1 MFWKLKNKNLRLFI
15 KTWLKNYFLTP
26 FGISFTLT
34 LFLVLIYGLFFNSF
48 AVKAQ
53 SFPLRSPQLA
63 QTLQGL
69 LQQGNTISLDNRK
82 FPVAWIQWTENNI
95 VRTGISDTGAM
106 QIFGLELLSTNQ
118 PTIQPIAWFLG
129 ESTSVN
135 VKLIPPYR
143 YLDLTDFL
151 QNSGGQLQANGD
163 TLLISSPIS
172 QIISIR
178 EGKQTWGKRVVLELT
193 RPTFWQMSQAPTE
206 GVVMLNSTAQA
217 SLVNQFSTGSTAKN
231 IAKNK
236 DEDDLGGGTGNA
248 SFRVENNGTNSKI
261 IFSLPTANKLQVSSL
276 NNPARLV
283 IDVRPD
289 APTEK
294 KIAWAEGIT
303 WQQQF
308 IRLGKNTF
316 PVTWLEIDTKSP
328 KISLKPIATNLN
340 GLEGTGSVVNMANL
354 WQASA
359 AINGGFF
366 NRNTKQPLGAIRQ
379 EGRWLSGPILNRGAI
394 AWNNQ
399 GTIKVGRLSLQEVL
413 TTSTGQKL
421 PISQL
426 NSGYIQKGLA
436 RYTSAWGQSY
446 TPATDNEVIAIVQ
459 NNQVVSQQ
467 SGGKSGQNAFNI
479 PTDGYLLTARGNSIS
494 ASSLPIGTQLKLDN
508 TTIPADFNEYA
519 NILGA
524 GPLMIENG
532 RIVLDAASEKF
543 NKGFQQQNASR
554 SAIAVNQNGKFLMI
568 AVHNRV
574 GGKGPTL
581 NEMAALLKQLGAEE
595 ALNLDGGSSTALSLG
610 GELIDRSAVTAAR
623 VHNGLGVF
631 VSP

>member
-1 MFWKLKNKNLRLFI
+1 MFWKLNHKNLRLSI
-15 KTWLKNYFLTP
+15 KKNFKNLFWTP
-26 FGISFTLT
+26 FGISFILS
-34 LFLVLIYGLFFNSF
+34 LFFALIYGLFLNSF
-48 AVKAQ
+48 TVQAQ
-53 SFPLRSPQLA
+53 SFPLRSTQLS

-95 VRTGISDTGAM
+95 VHTGISDTGAM

-118 PTIQPIAWFLG
+118 PTNQPIAWFSG
-129 ESTSVN
+129 ESSSVKA
-135 VKLIPPYR
+135 KLIPPYR

-151 QNSGGQLQANGD
+151 QNSGGQFQTSGD
-163 TLLISSPIS
+163 TLLINSPIAE
-172 QIISIR
+172 IISIR
-178 EGKQTWGKRVVLELT
+178 EGKQAWGKRVVLELT

-206 GVVMLNSTAQA
+206 GVVMFNSKAQA

-236 DEDDLGGGTGNA
+236 DEDDLAGGTGNA

-294 KIAWAEGIT
+294 KIAWADGIT

-308 IRLGKNTF
+308 IRLGKDSF
-316 PVTWLEIDTKSP
+316 PVTWLEIDAKSS

-340 GLEGTGSVVNMANL
+340 GLQGTGSVVNMANL

-359 AINGGFF
+359 VINGGFF

-399 GTIKVGRLSLQEVL
+399 GKIKMGRLSLQETL

-426 NSGYIQKGLA
+426 NSGYVQKGLA

-446 TPATDNEVIAIVQ
+446 TPATDNEAIAIIQ
-459 NNQVVSQQ
+459 NNQVISQQ
-467 SGGKSGQNAFNI
+467 SGGKSGQTPFNI
-479 PTDGYLLTARGNSIS
+479 PTDGYLLASRGNSIS
-494 ASSLPIGTQLKLDN
+494 PNSLSVGTKVNLTSN
-508 TTIPADFNEYA
+508 TIPADFNQYA

-524 GPLMIENG
+524 GPLIIENG
-532 RIVLDAASEKF
+532 RIVLDSASEKF

-554 SAIAVNQNGKFLMI
+554 SAIAVSQNGKFLMI

-574 GGKGPTL
+574 GGKGLTL
-581 NEMAALLKQLGAEE
+581 TEMAALLKQLGVKD

-610 GELIDRSAVTAAR
+610 GQLIDRSAVTAAR

>member
-1 MFWKLKNKNLRLFI
+1 MFSKMKNKNLQSSI
-15 KTWLKNYFLTP
+15 KKWLKNIFLTP
-26 FGISFTLT
+26 FGLSFILS
-34 LFLVLIYGLFFNSF
+34 LFFVLIYGLFLNSLT
-48 AVKAQ
+48 VQAQ
-53 SFPLRSPQLA
+53 SFPQRSPQLS
-63 QTLQGL
+63 QTLQGF

-82 FPVAWIQWTENNI
+82 FPVAWIQWTENNV

-118 PTIQPIAWFLG
+118 PTNQPIAWFSG
-129 ESTSVN
+129 ESTSIKA
-135 VKLIPPYR
+135 KLLPPYR

-151 QNSGGQLQANGD
+151 QNSGGQFQTSGD
-163 TLLISSPIS
+163 TLLLNSPSAEIT
-172 QIISIR
+172 SIR
-178 EGKQTWGKRVVLELT
+178 EGKQAWGKRVVLELT
-193 RPTFWQMSQAPTE
+193 RPTFWQISQAPTE
-206 GVVMLNSTAQA
+206 GVVMLNGTAQA
-217 SLVNQFSTGSTAKN
+217 SLVNQFSTVAAAKT
-231 IAKNK
+231 IAQSK

-248 SFRVENNGTNSKI
+248 SFRLENNGPTSKV

-289 APTEK
+289 TPMPKE
-294 KIAWAEGIT
+294 IAWAEGIT

-308 IRLGKNTF
+308 IRLGKDTF
-316 PVTWLEIDTKSP
+316 PVTWLEIDPKSP

-340 GLEGTGSVVNMANL
+340 GLEGTGSVVNLANL
-354 WQASA
+354 GQASA

-399 GTIKVGRLSLQEVL
+399 GKIKVGRLSLQEIL

-426 NSGYIQKGLA
+426 NSGYVQKGLA
-436 RYTSAWGQSY
+436 RYTSAWGPSY
-446 TPATDNEVIAIVQ
+446 TPATDNEMIAIVQ
-459 NNQVVSQQ
+459 NNQIMFQQ
-467 SGGKSGQNAFNI
+467 SGGKSGQNPFNI
-479 PTDGYLLTARGNSIS
+479 PTDGYLLTARGNAIS
-494 ASSLPIGTQLKLDN
+494 ANSLLVGTQVSLASN
-508 TTIPADFNEYA
+508 TIPADFNQYA

-524 GPLMIENG
+524 GPLMLENG
-532 RIVLDAASEKF
+532 RIVLDSASEKF

-554 SAIAVNQNGKFLMI
+554 SAIAVHQNGKFLMI

-581 NEMAALLKQLGAEE
+581 TEMAALLNQLGAKD

-610 GELIDRSAVTAAR
+610 GQLIDRSAVTAAR

-631 VSP
+631 VAP

>member
-1 MFWKLKNKNLRLFI
+1 MKNKNLQLSI
-15 KTWLKNYFLTP
+15 KKWLKKSFLTP
-26 FGISFTLT
+26 FGLSFILS
-34 LFLVLIYGLFFNSF
+34 LFFVLIYGLFFNSF

-53 SFPLRSPQLA
+53 SFPLRSPQLS
-63 QTLQGL
+63 QTLQGS

-95 VRTGISDTGAM
+95 VRTGVSDTGAM

-118 PTIQPIAWFLG
+118 PTNQPIAWFSG
-129 ESTSVN
+129 ESTSVK

-151 QNSGGQLQANGD
+151 QNSGGQLQASGD
-163 TLLISSPIS
+163 TLLINSPIAE
-172 QIISIR
+172 IISIR
-178 EGKQTWGKRVVLELT
+178 EGKQAWGKRVVLELT
-193 RPTFWQMSQAPTE
+193 RPTFWQISQAPTE
-206 GVVMLNSTAQA
+206 GVVMLNSKAQA

-231 IAKNK
+231 ISKTK
-236 DEDDLGGGTGNA
+236 DEDDLGSGTGDA

-308 IRLGKNTF
+308 IRLGKDPF
-316 PVTWLEIDTKSP
+316 PVTWLEIDAKSP

-340 GLEGTGSVVNMANL
+340 GLQGTGSVVNIANL

-366 NRNTKQPLGAIRQ
+366 NRNTKHPLGAIRQ

-399 GTIKVGRLSLQEVL
+399 GKIKVGRLSLQEVL

-426 NSGYIQKGLA
+426 NSGYVQKGLA

-446 TPATDNEVIAIVQ
+446 TPATDNEAIAIVQ
-459 NNQVVSQQ
+459 NNQVISQQ
-467 SGGKSGQNAFNI
+467 SGGKSGQNPFNI
-479 PTDGYLLTARGNSIS
+479 PTDGYLLAFRGNAIS
-494 ASSLPIGTQLKLDN
+494 TNSLSVGTQVSLTSN
-508 TTIPADFNEYA
+508 TIPADFNQYA

-532 RIVLDAASEKF
+532 RIVLDSASEKF

-581 NEMAALLKQLGAEE
+581 NEMAALLKQLGAKE

-610 GELIDRSAVTAAR
+610 GQLIDRSAVTAAR

>member
-15 KTWLKNYFLTP
+15 KTWLKNIFLTP
-26 FGISFTLT
+26 FGLSFVLS

-48 AVKAQ
+48 TVKAQ
-53 SFPLRSPQLA
+53 SFPPRSPQIS

-95 VRTGISDTGAM
+95 VHTGVSDTGAM

-118 PTIQPIAWFLG
+118 PTNQPIAWFSG
-129 ESTSVN
+129 ESTSVKA
-135 VKLIPPYR
+135 KLIPPYR

-151 QNSGGQLQANGD
+151 QNSGGQLQASGD
-163 TLLISSPIS
+163 TLLINSPIAE
-172 QIISIR
+172 ITSIR
-178 EGKQTWGKRVVLELT
+178 EGKQAWGKRVVLELT
-193 RPTFWQMSQAPTE
+193 RPTFWQISQAPTE
-206 GVVMLNSTAQA
+206 GVVMLNSKAQA

-231 IAKNK
+231 ISKTK
-236 DEDDLGGGTGNA
+236 DEDDLGSGTGNA
-248 SFRVENNGTNSKI
+248 SFRVENDGTNSKI

-294 KIAWAEGIT
+294 KIAWAEEIT

-308 IRLGKNTF
+308 IRLGKDTF
-316 PVTWLEIDTKSP
+316 PVTWLEIDAKSP

-394 AWNNQ
+394 AWDNQ
-399 GTIKVGRLSLQEVL
+399 GKIKVGRLSLQEVL

-426 NSGYIQKGLA
+426 NSGYVQKGLA
-436 RYTSAWGQSY
+436 RYTSAWGKSY
-446 TPATDNEVIAIVQ
+446 TPATDNEAIAIVQ
-459 NNQVVSQQ
+459 NNQVISQQ
-467 SGGKSGQNAFNI
+467 SGGKSGQNPFNI
-479 PTDGYLLTARGNSIS
+479 PTDGYLLTSRGNSIS
-494 ASSLPIGTQLKLDN
+494 LNSLTPGTQVSLASK
-508 TTIPADFNEYA
+508 TIPADFNQYA

-532 RIVLDAASEKF
+532 RIVLDSASEKF
-543 NKGFQQQNASR
+543 NKGFQEQNASR

-581 NEMAALLKQLGAEE
+581 TEMAALLKQLGAKD

-610 GELIDRSAVTAAR
+610 GQLIDRSAVTAAR